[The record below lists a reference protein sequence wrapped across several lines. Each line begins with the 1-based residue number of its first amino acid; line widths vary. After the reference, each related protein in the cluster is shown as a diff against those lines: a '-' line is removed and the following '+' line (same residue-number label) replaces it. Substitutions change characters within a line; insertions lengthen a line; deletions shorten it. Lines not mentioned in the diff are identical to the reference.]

1 VTSEIGYLHHVGHVV
16 RDLEEARER
25 YARLGFVCP
34 PPAYAALSRSEGA
47 PPRPFGAANTHA
59 AFVRNFVELVTVVTE
74 ASRIPDGARLVPLQV
89 PPAALPRVV
98 ESIERTVAKLAASLA
113 RFAGL
118 HILVFQT
125 EDADASV
132 ARFDAAGVG
141 HSGVTAVQRPIET
154 ATGERMVPTRVVEI
168 DREDVPEGRLA
179 VAENPDPATLRAQTR
194 LEHPNG
200 AVDLVESIL
209 CVAGAEVDGYAARYQ
224 RYLGQAARRDGAGRV
239 FDLQRSRLR
248 LASADALGTTLPG
261 ETAPAL
267 PAFVG
272 YAVAVRDLAA
282 TRRLLEGT
290 GLPVREAPSGEIF
303 VPAEAALGAA
313 VIFRQAR
320 EADVGAM
327 SAR

>member
-1 VTSEIGYLHHVGHVV
+1 VSSVSTVTSDIGYLHHVGHVV
-16 RDLEEARER
+16 RDMEEALER
-25 YARLGFVCP
+25 YRRLGFVCP
-34 PPAYAALSRSEGA
+34 PPAYPTLSRDDGA

-59 AFVRNFVELVTVVTE
+59 AFGRNFVEIVTVVTG
-74 ASRIPDGARLVPLQV
+74 ASRLPDRARLVPLRV
-89 PPAALPRVV
+89 PPAALQRVV
-98 ESIERTVAKLAASLA
+98 ESIERTVAKVSASLA
-113 RFAGL
+113 RFEGL

-132 ARFDAAGVG
+132 SRFDEAGVG
-141 HSGVTAVQRPIET
+141 HSGVTTVQRPIET
-154 ATGERMVPTRVVEI
+154 ATGEQMVPTRVVEI

-179 VAENPDPATLRAQTR
+179 VAENPDDATLRAQPH

-209 CVAGAEVDGYAARYQ
+209 CVPGAEIDAYVARYQ
-224 RYLGQAARRDGAGRV
+224 RYLGRAAGRDGAARV
-239 FDLQRSRLR
+239 FDLRRSRLR
-248 LASADALGTTLPG
+248 LAPADALGVTLPG

-282 TRRLLEGT
+282 TRRLLEGN
-290 GLPVREAPSGEIF
+290 GLTVREAPSGEIF

-320 EADVGAM
+320 
-327 SAR
+327 